1 MSPARASQV
10 YRLLELILISRPPW
24 LVFVTNH
31 GKDVRFL
38 GTRSISAEG
47 RKLFSFMSYRNWESL
62 TTWKPVP
69 F

>member
-1 MSPARASQV
+1 MV
-10 YRLLELILISRPPW
+10 TRPPW

-31 GKDVRFL
+31 GQDVRFL

-47 RKLFSFMSYRNWESL
+47 RKLFSFMAFREWEKL
-62 TTWKPVP
+62 NVWKPMP